1 MAEIHRLIKQVA
13 EGADPAEVGEHMR
26 DLVTATSPSS
36 EGSRGERVNERMVSD
51 EDDYDNSFNSVTAA
65 WVAGQIS
72 DEQYEALQSAVA
84 GKQQSKA
91 AEKKEEK

>member
-13 EGADPAEVGEHMR
+13 EGADPAEVGAHMR

-72 DEQYEALQSAVA
+72 GEQYEALAMAVTGQKA
-84 GKQQSKA
+84 KA

>member
-13 EGADPAEVGEHMR
+13 EGADPAEVGAHMR

-72 DEQYEALQSAVA
+72 DDQYSALKSAVT
-84 GKQQSKA
+84 GKQSKA